1 LKEFSTCRH
10 LCTLIDNTKEE
21 QQQKDEKKYRAYATL
36 TAPCRAGRELEM
48 GMGMGM
54 GYANAGE
61 ADGAVEREGGSGGA
75 ASSASQV
82 GRSDYRQPTVSL

>member
-1 LKEFSTCRH
+1 
-10 LCTLIDNTKEE
+10 
-21 QQQKDEKKYRAYATL
+21 
-36 TAPCRAGRELEM
+36 M

-54 GYANAGE
+54 GLGLRLGYANAGE

>member
-1 LKEFSTCRH
+1 
-10 LCTLIDNTKEE
+10 
-21 QQQKDEKKYRAYATL
+21 
-36 TAPCRAGRELEM
+36 
-48 GMGMGM
+48 MGMGM